1 MGGVFIIGLFKKAT
15 SSEFLRYIDAIM
27 QHLNWDNLRYVLAVA
42 QQGSIAAAARELGVN
57 RSTVLRRIHAFEETL
72 NFRIF
77 QTSENGYL
85 LHPEAEKM
93 IESAQLVEKTI
104 YDMQRQVEGR
114 ELKLVGDLGITTT
127 DTFMLTL
134 LWPHLANFSKKHPR
148 INLHLQ
154 TSLQVV
160 DLSRRDAD
168 IAIRPTNTPEP
179 YLVGEQLTNLDFH
192 VYGTEAFIDQSSSL
206 WHDSAWIGF
215 DSYLINSVPGQWLA
229 SKVSEDN
236 IRIYCD
242 SFVSARVACE
252 NGAGL
257 ALLPEV
263 LGSTSETLQRVNS
276 IETGVKVGLWIL
288 THPDLIRSARVDA
301 FIQYMIE
308 VFSQSGEFA

>member
-1 MGGVFIIGLFKKAT
+1 
-15 SSEFLRYIDAIM
+15 M

-57 RSTVLRRIHAFEETL
+57 RSTVLRRIHAFEESL

-77 QTSENGYL
+77 QTSESGYL

-104 YDMQRQVEGR
+104 YDMQRQVEGS

-127 DTFMLTL
+127 DTFMLTV
-134 LWPHLANFSKKHPR
+134 LWPHLANFSSKHPR
-148 INLHLQ
+148 IKLHLQ

-168 IAIRPTNTPEP
+168 IAIRPTNAPEP
-179 YLVGEQLTNLDFH
+179 YLVGERLTNLNFH
-192 VYGTEAFIDQSSSL
+192 VYGTEAIINACASHWDEAP
-206 WHDSAWIGF
+206 WVGF
-215 DSYLINSVPGQWLA
+215 DSHLVNSAPGDWLA
-229 SKVSEDN
+229 SNVSADN

-242 SFVSARVACE
+242 SFVSAKVACE
-252 NGAGL
+252 YGAGL
-257 ALLPEV
+257 SLLPEV
-263 LGSTSETLQRVNS
+263 LGSASDSLRRVNA
-276 IETGVKVGLWIL
+276 INTGVKVGLWIL
-288 THPDLIRSARVDA
+288 THPDLVRSARVDA

-308 VFSQSGEFA
+308 VFRQSGESA